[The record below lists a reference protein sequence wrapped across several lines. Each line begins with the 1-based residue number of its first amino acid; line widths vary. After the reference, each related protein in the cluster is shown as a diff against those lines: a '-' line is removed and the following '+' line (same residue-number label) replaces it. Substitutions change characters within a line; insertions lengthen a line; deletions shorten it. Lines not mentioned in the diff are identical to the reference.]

1 MTLNHK
7 PASADELLRLHSKR
21 IELIRQCANESS
33 EAEFQR
39 KWLSVLHRCAQW
51 FSTVPLTPGLHR
63 EPGGAFRATIE
74 TAFYALRLAG
84 GQKFAADLTSEKRRR
99 LEPQYNYGVF
109 LSAVCSALDEPCRHF
124 VISRV
129 SDHAD
134 WQPAGHGPLGPWL
147 GNAEYTVQRRP
158 ESMKPERMR
167 TATYAQMIVDRD
179 LLEGL
184 DGPVLADMFGAINP
198 DKVPQ
203 GLETLLHQ
211 VVRKAIDVSVGF
223 ERKAQQGMFAPVKFD
238 VPSAVHVALELQAAP
253 VMPKGTIADLDTGE
267 ILATAPTPASAI
279 ATPAAQPPATAP
291 LAPPADGGKGEQAPA
306 LSRSLLDAIE
316 RSEAMPTAS
325 SEPANGVSNS
335 NAPRPIDPATLFGNS
350 PAKEGSAVSA
360 GGPTNEA
367 LKAVLGNESVMI
379 LEFFRALAQDVADG
393 KASVQWE
400 DKGLVLQKRLIG
412 AYGVT
417 SNTLIEEMR
426 KRSLLL
432 RAAGNEICI
441 VEKAGCL
448 IQERP
453 AA

>member
-7 PASADELLRLHSKR
+7 PGSADELLRLHSKR

-51 FSTVPLTPGLHR
+51 FSSVPLTPELHR

-124 VISRV
+124 VFSRV

-253 VMPKGTIADLDTGE
+253 VMPKGTMADLDTGE
-267 ILATAPTPASAI
+267 ILSTAPTPASAI

-335 NAPRPIDPATLFGNS
+335 NAPRPLDPSTLFGNS

-426 KRSLLL
+426 KRGLLL